1 MHISN
6 NAYRDYRRIDI
17 DACICTRTLYMH
29 TAIYQY
35 AYSPTFFD
43 VGLGQPLCNKYYCY
57 GDPTDFIFS
66 NINIHQRGGG

>member
-1 MHISN
+1 MSN

-29 TAIYQY
+29 TASYQY

-43 VGLGQPLCNKYYCY
+43 VGLG
-57 GDPTDFIFS
+57 
-66 NINIHQRGGG
+66 